1 MDQNNDFFKDIEE
14 RTNVGKQD
22 LFEFVNSIQNQ
33 DFSDEESVRQL
44 ISGVSQLAG
53 VPVSEEKEEKLMK
66 AIVNN
71 EIPMDFSTL
80 AKMFNQSK

>member
-1 MDQNNDFFKDIEE
+1 MDQTNDFFKDIEE
-14 RTNVGKQD
+14 RTNVKTQD
-22 LFEFVNSIQNQ
+22 LFEFVTSIQNE
-33 DFSDEESVRQL
+33 DFSDEERVRQL

-66 AIVNN
+66 AIVNK